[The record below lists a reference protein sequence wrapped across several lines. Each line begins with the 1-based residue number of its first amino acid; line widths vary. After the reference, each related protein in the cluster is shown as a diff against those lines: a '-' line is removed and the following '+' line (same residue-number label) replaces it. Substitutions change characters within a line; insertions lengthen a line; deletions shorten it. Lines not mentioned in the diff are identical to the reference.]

1 MAGLHLRYP
10 TSKLVKDMIDEL
22 LKRFCTAQ
30 KRIDSIKVSKV
41 SKEKKSEQGQAQLG
55 QKREQG
61 HAQLEGR
68 SAGSAGPSIIK
79 RRCQAS

>member
-10 TSKLVKDMIDEL
+10 TSKLGKDMIDEL

-41 SKEKKSEQGQAQLG
+41 SKKKGTGPSPAGAKKRAGPCPVGREKCWQSVQAQ
-55 QKREQG
+55 
-61 HAQLEGR
+61 A
-68 SAGSAGPSIIK
+68 
-79 RRCQAS
+79 

>member
-10 TSKLVKDMIDEL
+10 TSKLGKDMIDEL

-30 KRIDSIKVSKV
+30 KKNDSIKVSKV
-41 SKEKKSEQGQAQLG
+41 SKKKSEQGQAQLG

-79 RRCQAS
+79 CRC

>member
-10 TSKLVKDMIDEL
+10 TSKLGKDMIDEL

-41 SKEKKSEQGQAQLG
+41 NKKKVNRAKPSWGKKESRAMPSWNGEVLAVQAQ
-55 QKREQG
+55 
-61 HAQLEGR
+61 A
-68 SAGSAGPSIIK
+68 
-79 RRCQAS
+79 